1 MCPWPLALGHSLA
14 PGAGTIRSLRWR
26 LSGLSDLQAGRNF
39 QVSSNRSTWP
49 TTKKLGHKLVAS
61 YNVCVILIVMLLSF
75 LVTTFCWLFSVV
87 MFVVILVVVV
97 CVFVIS
103 LVIFFCNLFVF

>member
-1 MCPWPLALGHSLA
+1 
-14 PGAGTIRSLRWR
+14 
-26 LSGLSDLQAGRNF
+26 
-39 QVSSNRSTWP
+39 
-49 TTKKLGHKLVAS
+49 
-61 YNVCVILIVMLLSF
+61 
-75 LVTTFCWLFSVV
+75 